1 MEYRDRYFDLLKKS
15 FPTIEACRSE
25 IINLEAILSL
35 PKGTEHFLSDL
46 HGEYEAFKHIL
57 NNCSGVIREKVDSL
71 FIDMNEEE
79 KKNLCTLI
87 YYPEEKLALDK
98 HNGLVN
104 KEWYLNTL
112 INLVNLT
119 SFISSKYTRSKVKRS
134 ISEGYKFIIDELL
147 HTKDNS
153 ENNIRDYYA
162 NILNAII
169 DTGGADEYI
178 IEFASLIKNLAVD
191 HLHVVGDIY
200 DRGSKPDYIIDLLK
214 NHHSFDLQWG
224 NHDVLWIGASVG
236 IPGCVLTVLY
246 NNLRYGNNRL
256 LENAYGISI
265 RHLVDY
271 ANSKFENT
279 KNVMDP
285 VLKTVLMLLFKLE
298 AEVIKRN
305 PDFDMNSRVVLNNID
320 PITFKYKLD
329 DKEYDLIDSNLG
341 LDYDNPYLITEEEQ
355 IIIKELCKSFKRS
368 LRLKEHIKFIVE
380 KGSVYKC
387 FNGNLLFHGC
397 IPFNENGTF
406 KDVYVIDGYY
416 HGKELLDR
424 INQLII
430 KVSKGKATE
439 QELDYIYY
447 LWGGYDSP
455 FTGRLYK
462 TFEVNFV
469 KDKEAQTE
477 PRNPYYEYR
486 NSVNKCKMILTEFG
500 LNPKYGHIINGHLPV
515 KAKLGEN
522 PVFANGKLIV
532 IDGGLCKAYHKRTG
546 IAGYTLISS
555 SRVFRIKAHEEFSSK
570 VDVVNNNNDILSDQK
585 VIEYFE
591 TRIRVRDCDNGKKL
605 LKEVEDLKE
614 LLKIYESEAK
624 SY

>member
-1 MEYRDRYFDLLKKS
+1 MEYRDRYMNLLKKS

-57 NNCSGVIREKVDSL
+57 NNCSGVIREKVDAL
-71 FIDMNEEE
+71 FTDMSEEE
-79 KKNLCTLI
+79 KNNFCTLI
-87 YYPEEKLALDK
+87 YYPEEKLTLDK
-98 HNGLVN
+98 NNNIVN
-104 KEWYLNTL
+104 DEWYLNTL
-112 INLVNLT
+112 INLINLT
-119 SFISSKYTRSKVKRS
+119 SFISSKYTRSKVKKS
-134 ISEGYKFIIDELL
+134 ISAGYQFIIDELL
-147 HTKDNS
+147 HTKDNA
-153 ENNIRDYYA
+153 ENNIRDYYT

-169 DTGGADEYI
+169 YTGGADDYI
-178 IEFASLIKNLAVD
+178 IEFTNLIKSLAVD

-200 DRGSKPDYIIDLLK
+200 DRGPKPDYIVDLLK
-214 NHHSFDLQWG
+214 RHHSLDIQWG
-224 NHDVLWIGASVG
+224 NHDVLWMGASVG
-236 IPGCVLTVLY
+236 IPGCVFTVLY

-265 RHLVDY
+265 RRLVDY
-271 ANSKFENT
+271 ANKKFADSE
-279 KNVMDP
+279 NVMDP
-285 VLKTVLMLLFKLE
+285 VLKTVLILLFKIE
-298 AEVIKRN
+298 AQIIERN
-305 PDFDMNSRVVLNNID
+305 PEFNMNTRLILNNID
-320 PITFKYKLD
+320 PVTLKYKLD

-341 LDYDNPYLITEEEQ
+341 LNFSNPYKITEEENS
-355 IIIKELCKSFKRS
+355 IIHELCKSFRRS
-368 LRLKEHIKFIVE
+368 LRLKDHIRFIVE

-397 IPFNENGTF
+397 IPFTEEGTL
-406 KDVYVIDGYY
+406 KEVKVLDGYY
-416 HGKELLDR
+416 SGKALLDR
-424 INQLII
+424 INDLIV
-430 KVSKGKATE
+430 KVTNGKGTE
-439 QELDYIYY
+439 KELDYMYY

-469 KDKEAQTE
+469 NNKEAQNE
-477 PRNPYYEYR
+477 PRNPYYEFR
-486 NSVNKCKMILTEFG
+486 NSVNKCKMIMSEFG

-546 IAGYTLISS
+546 IAGYTLIFNS
-555 SRVFRIKAHEEFSSK
+555 VVLRIKAHEAFSSK
-570 VDVVNNNNDILSDQK
+570 MDVVNNNNDILSEQK
-585 VIEYFE
+585 VIEQFDK
-591 TRIRVRDCDNGKKL
+591 RIRVRNCDNGKQI

-614 LLKIYESEAK
+614 LLKIYQEENK
-624 SY
+624 II